1 MSSLKFHKKER
12 LSSRAEIDSLFKSG
26 KSFMEFPFKVIH
38 QSVSHTENNISEIG
52 VLITI
57 PKRIYKKAVDRN
69 LLRRRTKEAYRL
81 HKSSLYK
88 ALEKKEIKLKLALI
102 YIGPKPMNYNE
113 ISSKIILILNRL
125 ITLYE

>member
-1 MSSLKFHKKER
+1 
-12 LSSRAEIDSLFKSG
+12 
-26 KSFMEFPFKVIH
+26 MEFPFKVIH
-38 QSVSHTENNISEIG
+38 QSQPCSKNEKSEVG

-57 PKRIYKKAVDRN
+57 PKRLYKKAVDRN

-88 ALEKKEIKLKLALI
+88 AIEEPNVKLKLAFI
-102 YIGPKPMNYNE
+102 YIGPKPMDYNE

-125 ITLYE
+125 ITINE